1 MLTKTLTLTEQVA
14 RQIATDIADGV
25 HAVGAKLPPGRI
37 LAEQYGVSA
46 AVIREV
52 TERLRAQGLIQSRQ
66 GSGSTVVSRT
76 GVQGFQ
82 LLTGLGLA
90 VDRDKLAAVYE
101 LRMELEGGAA
111 ALAAVRRN
119 ADDLSAMAQ
128 ALADLEA
135 HLDHPEQGVE
145 HDIAFHVAIAAATHN
160 STYQDLL
167 QYLNLQLRL
176 AVSTARSNSLLQ
188 DGLTAAVHQEHVAV
202 FEAIRARNPARARQA
217 AVRHLQQAASRLQLD
232 SHFPAATQTS

>member
-25 HAVGAKLPPGRI
+25 HAIGAKLPPGRV

-46 AVIREV
+46 AVIREA

-76 GVQGFQ
+76 GTQGFQ
-82 LLTGLGLA
+82 VSTGIA
-90 VDRDKLAAVYE
+90 VDRQQLANVYE

-111 ALAAVRRN
+111 ALAALRRN
-119 ADDLSAMAQ
+119 ASDLTAMAR

-135 HLDHPEQGVE
+135 HLEHPEQGVD
-145 HDIAFHVAIAAATHN
+145 HDVAFHVAIAAATHN

-176 AVSTARSNSLLQ
+176 AVSTARTNSRLQ

-202 FEAIRARNPARARQA
+202 FEAIRAGNPEQARQA
-217 AVRHLQQAASRLQLD
+217 AVFHLQQAARRLQLD
-232 SHFPAATQTS
+232 PFFPTATQTS

>member
-1 MLTKTLTLTEQVA
+1 MLTKSLTLTEQVA
-14 RQIATDIADGV
+14 RQIAAEIADGV
-25 HAVGAKLPPGRI
+25 HAVGAKLPSGRI
-37 LAEQYGVSA
+37 LAEKYGVSA

-82 LLTGLGLA
+82 VSSGIAVNREQLA
-90 VDRDKLAAVYE
+90 SVYE

-111 ALAAVRRN
+111 ALAAVRGN
-119 ADDLSAMAQ
+119 AADLHAMEQ
-128 ALADLEA
+128 ALAALEA
-135 HLDHPEQGVE
+135 HLEHPEQGVE

-160 STYQDLL
+160 RYYQDLL

-176 AVSTARSNSLLQ
+176 AVCTARSNSRLQ
-188 DGLTAAVHQEHVAV
+188 EGLTAAVHREHVAV
-202 FEAIRARNPARARQA
+202 FEAIRARDPEGARLAAILHLRQA
-217 AVRHLQQAASRLQLD
+217 AHRLQLD
-232 SHFPAATQTS
+232 PLFPAAKQTS

>member
-1 MLTKTLTLTEQVA
+1 MLTKSLTLTEQVA
-14 RQIATDIADGV
+14 RQIAAEIADGV

-37 LAEQYGVSA
+37 LAEKYGVSA

-82 LLTGLGLA
+82 VSSGIAVNREQLA
-90 VDRDKLAAVYE
+90 SVYE

-111 ALAAVRRN
+111 ALAAVRGN
-119 ADDLSAMAQ
+119 AADLHAMEQ
-128 ALADLEA
+128 ALAALEA
-135 HLDHPEQGVE
+135 HLEHPEQGVE

-160 STYQDLL
+160 RYYQDLL

-176 AVSTARSNSLLQ
+176 AVSTARSNSRLQ
-188 DGLTAAVHQEHVAV
+188 EGLTAAVHREHVAV
-202 FEAIRARNPARARQA
+202 FEAIRARDPEGARLAAILHLRQA
-217 AVRHLQQAASRLQLD
+217 AHRLQLD
-232 SHFPAATQTS
+232 PLFPAAKQTS

>member
-1 MLTKTLTLTEQVA
+1 MLTKSLTLTEQVA
-14 RQIATDIADGV
+14 RQIATEIAGGV
-25 HAVGAKLPPGRI
+25 HPVGAKLPPGRV

-76 GVQGFQ
+76 GAQGFQ
-82 LLTGLGLA
+82 VSSGIAVNREQLA
-90 VDRDKLAAVYE
+90 SVYE

-111 ALAAVRRN
+111 ALAAVRSD
-119 ADDLSAMAQ
+119 ASDLAAMER

-135 HLDHPEQGVE
+135 HLEHPEQGVE
-145 HDIAFHVAIAAATHN
+145 HDISFHVAIAAATHN
-160 STYQDLL
+160 RYYQDLL

-176 AVSTARSNSLLQ
+176 AVSTARSNSRLQ
-188 DGLTAAVHQEHVAV
+188 EGLTAAVHQEHVAV
-202 FEAIRARNPARARQA
+202 FEAIRARDPEGARHA
-217 AVRHLQQAASRLQLD
+217 AIRHLQQAASRLQLD
-232 SHFPAATQTS
+232 LLFPAAKQTS

>member
-1 MLTKTLTLTEQVA
+1 MLPKSLTLTEQVA

-66 GSGSTVVSRT
+66 GSGSTVTSRT

-82 LLTGLGLA
+82 VSTGIA
-90 VDRDKLAAVYE
+90 VDRDKLAGVYE

-119 ADDLSAMAQ
+119 AADLSAMAQ

-160 STYQDLL
+160 SAYQDLL
-167 QYLNLQLRL
+167 HYLNLQLRL

-188 DGLTAAVHQEHVAV
+188 EGLTAAVHQEHVAV
-202 FEAIRARNPARARQA
+202 FEAIRARHPERARQA

-232 SHFPAATQTS
+232 SLFPAATQTS

>member
-1 MLTKTLTLTEQVA
+1 MLTKSLTLTEQVA

-25 HAVGAKLPPGRI
+25 HAVGVKLPPGRV

-66 GSGSTVVSRT
+66 GSGSTVISRT
-76 GVQGFQ
+76 GAQGFQ
-82 LLTGLGLA
+82 VSSGLA
-90 VDRDKLAAVYE
+90 VDRDKLADVYE

-111 ALAAVRRN
+111 SLAAVRRN
-119 ADDLSAMAQ
+119 AEDLSAMAQ

-135 HLDHPEQGVE
+135 HLEHPEQGVE
-145 HDIAFHVAIAAATHN
+145 HDIAFHVAIATATHN
-160 STYQDLL
+160 RTYQDLL

-176 AVSTARSNSLLQ
+176 AVSTARSNSRLQ

-202 FEAIRARNPARARQA
+202 FEAIRARNPERARQA

-232 SHFPAATQTS
+232 SLFPAATQTS

>member
-1 MLTKTLTLTEQVA
+1 MLTKSLTLTEQVA
-14 RQIATDIADGV
+14 HRIATDIADGV
-25 HAVGAKLPPGRI
+25 HAVGAKLPPGRV

-66 GSGSTVVSRT
+66 GSGSTVISRT
-76 GVQGFQ
+76 GAQGFQ
-82 LLTGLGLA
+82 VSSGLA
-90 VDRDKLAAVYE
+90 VDRDKLADVYE

-119 ADDLSAMAQ
+119 AADLSAMAQ

-135 HLDHPEQGVE
+135 HLEHPEQGVE
-145 HDIAFHVAIAAATHN
+145 HDIAFHVAIATATHN
-160 STYQDLL
+160 RTYQDLL

-176 AVSTARSNSLLQ
+176 AVSTARSNSRLQ

-202 FEAIRARNPARARQA
+202 FEAIRARNPERARQA

-232 SHFPAATQTS
+232 SLFPAATQTS

>member
-1 MLTKTLTLTEQVA
+1 MLTKSLTLTEQVA
-14 RQIATDIADGV
+14 RRIAGEIADGV

-37 LAEQYGVSA
+37 LAEKYGVSA

-82 LLTGLGLA
+82 VSSGIAVNREQLA
-90 VDRDKLAAVYE
+90 SVYE

-111 ALAAVRRN
+111 ALAAVRGN
-119 ADDLSAMAQ
+119 AADLHAMEQ
-128 ALADLEA
+128 ALAALEA
-135 HLDHPEQGVE
+135 HLEHPEQGVE

-160 STYQDLL
+160 RYYQDLL

-176 AVSTARSNSLLQ
+176 AVSTARSNSRLQ
-188 DGLTAAVHQEHVAV
+188 EGLTAAVHREHVAV
-202 FEAIRARNPARARQA
+202 FEAIRARDPEGARLAAILHLRQA
-217 AVRHLQQAASRLQLD
+217 AHRLQLD
-232 SHFPAATQTS
+232 PLFPAAKQTS

>member
-25 HAVGAKLPPGRI
+25 HAFGAKLPSGRI

-46 AVIREV
+46 AVIREA
-52 TERLRAQGLIQSRQ
+52 TERLRAQGMIQSRQ

-76 GVQGFQ
+76 GAQGFQ
-82 LLTGLGLA
+82 VSSGIG
-90 VDRDKLAAVYE
+90 VDRAQLANVYE

-111 ALAAVRRN
+111 ALAALRRN
-119 ADDLSAMAQ
+119 AADLAAMAE
-128 ALADLEA
+128 ALAALEA
-135 HLDHPEQGVE
+135 HLEHPEQGVE
-145 HDIAFHVAIAAATHN
+145 HDVAFHVAIAAATHN

-176 AVSTARSNSLLQ
+176 AVSTARSNSRLQ
-188 DGLTAAVHQEHVAV
+188 AGLTAAVHQEHVAV
-202 FEAIRARNPARARQA
+202 FEAIRAGNPEQARQA
-217 AVRHLQQAASRLQLD
+217 AVFHLQQAARRLQLD
-232 SHFPAATQTS
+232 PLFSAATQTP